1 MSYKDVLDKYK
12 KGLISYEEYDEEIS
26 NTNNSDLT
34 LHEQLEKKLLREYA
48 KFIRG
53 LIGHSKY
60 DILDKSYEIT
70 CKEQIQD
77 LLCEIDLDDRE
88 IVALLEEEN
97 LLTSFYND
105 WLDDGFNYLSD
116 SMENSVLESITDV
129 TKYYYKNKQK
139 DSRER

>member
-1 MSYKDVLDKYK
+1 MNCKDILDKYK

-26 NTNNSDLT
+26 KTNSSDLT
-34 LHEQLEKKLLREYA
+34 LQEQLERKLLREYA

-53 LIGHSKY
+53 LIGKSKY

-70 CKEQIQD
+70 CKEQIQN
-77 LLCEIDLDDRE
+77 LLSDMDLDDKE
-88 IVALLEEEN
+88 IIALLEEKDV
-97 LLTSFYND
+97 LTSFYDD

-116 SMENSVLESITDV
+116 SMENSVGESIADV